1 MNELVIT
8 RHNPQID
15 PFMNIWGWE
24 ISVYLFLGGLV
35 AGMMLISGYFIFTG
49 RTKNTKCSCF
59 IIPLVALAAISLGML
74 ALFLDLGHK
83 LYVWRM
89 YLTFQWTSP
98 MSWGGWILLLVYPI
112 LIFNAI
118 LGVPEELGERN
129 SLLKKFSLMLN
140 EHKIAIKMIGG
151 FSMLVG
157 GILGIYTGILLS
169 SFAARPAWNSSM
181 LWILFLMSG
190 LSSAAAFIHM
200 ISKDEEESRML
211 AKADN
216 SFLVAEMIIILLM
229 FVGFLSSSQTQSIA
243 VKMYLGGDFTAI
255 FWVFVV
261 GMGIIIPLIIQFAAV
276 NNKISHTAIAP
287 VMVMLGG
294 LILRFVIVF
303 AGQASH
309 F

>member
-1 MNELVIT
+1 MLLGAL
-8 RHNPQID
+8 D
-15 PFMNIWGWE
+15 PALS
-24 ISVYLFLGGLV
+24 SVGPGYL
-35 AGMMLISGYFIFTG
+35 
-49 RTKNTKCSCF
+49 K
-59 IIPLVALAAISLGML
+59 
-74 ALFLDLGHK
+74 
-83 LYVWRM
+83 
-89 YLTFQWTSP
+89 
-98 MSWGGWILLLVYPI
+98 
-112 LIFNAI
+112 
-118 LGVPEELGERN
+118 
-129 SLLKKFSLMLN
+129 
-140 EHKIAIKMIGG
+140 
-151 FSMLVG
+151 VG

-261 GMGIIIPLIIQFAAV
+261 GMGILIPLIIQFAAV